1 MTGSKSWDFPLV
13 ICGMLSE
20 RLRLY
25 LSSRRAAARDH
36 DGTWAA
42 ADSTRRVAI
51 IILPRLRGH
60 PVYDDEPRTTKE
72 EKGEGD
78 RGRSADDHHGAG
90 DHEQSADGQ
99 GRGATGGQGG
109 VAVCVSAETQ
119 TDSDNGGDGGRSA
132 ADHGHDQD
140 HEYSADGHERG
151 AAGGQDGGGLCLAEA
166 RAARAATRGATW
178 RPAGGCGRS
187 AGGHEH
193 EEKNENEANRAGA
206 SPGGDNK
213 NANDDR
219 LNATNH
225 LPSGEGCGVGWKK
238 AEKNAMGD
246 PLG

>member
-1 MTGSKSWDFPLV
+1 MF
-13 ICGMLSE
+13 SE
-20 RLRLY
+20 RLRLKT
-25 LSSRRAAARDH
+25 ARVEQPR
-36 DGTWAA
+36 GTTTG
-42 ADSTRRVAI
+42 SGRLLTRRTAR

-72 EKGEGD
+72 EKGEGEGEGD

-109 VAVCVSAETQ
+109 VA
-119 TDSDNGGDGGRSA
+119 GGDGGRSA

-140 HEYSADGHERG
+140 HEHSADGHERG
-151 AAGGQDGGGLCLAEA
+151 AAGGQDGSGLCLAEA

-178 RPAGGCGRS
+178 RPAGGCGRN

-206 SPGGDNK
+206 SPG
-213 NANDDR
+213 AFR

-225 LPSGEGCGVGWKK
+225 QPSGEDCGVGWKK

>member
-1 MTGSKSWDFPLV
+1 MLPPAGLPG
-13 ICGMLSE
+13 GMFSE
-20 RLRLY
+20 RLRL
-25 LSSRRAAARDH
+25 LARVEQPR
-36 DGTWAA
+36 GTTTGPGRLL
-42 ADSTRRVAI
+42 TRRVAR

-72 EKGEGD
+72 EKGEGEGEGD

-140 HEYSADGHERG
+140 HEHSADGHERG
-151 AAGGQDGGGLCLAEA
+151 AAGGQDGSGLCLAEA

-206 SPGGDNK
+206 SPGGDN
-213 NANDDR
+213 R

-225 LPSGEGCGVGWKK
+225 QPSGEGCGVGWKK